1 MNVELRYLHTFRV
14 VCEAGS
20 LRAAASTLHRT
31 EQAVSYQLRKLEDA
45 LGMPVFQRGNG
56 RLIPNAAGERLLA
69 FCRDMGRDWDR
80 LHEALHDAVAPVEP
94 LRISAVSGFGRYQL
108 MPLFRDGPL
117 ADIPIRMR
125 YPTAEDVVRHVES
138 GASDLGFVHRMEAHD
153 RLSHIA
159 VGEEEIVLIASARAP
174 QLSPALDIE
183 ALRRAH
189 YVTYDESDYV
199 FATWFTQVLGMSS
212 ARPHAVAHFEELEEV
227 LEWVAAGR
235 GISIVPA
242 ACVAEHERRDELAA
256 LRKPGAPCRNVI
268 YAVLD
273 PERQHEAIERTLLAV
288 RGLMEREHRDREA
301 ASVRN
306 A

>member
-1 MNVELRYLHTFRV
+1 MNVELRYLHTFRA

-20 LRAAASTLHRT
+20 LRAAASALHRT

-45 LGMPVFQRGNG
+45 LGMPLFQRGNG
-56 RLIPNAAGERLLA
+56 RLIANAAGERLLA

-80 LHEALHDAVAPVEP
+80 LHEELRDATAPVEP

-138 GASDLGFVHRMEAHD
+138 GASDVGFVHRMEAHD

-159 VGEEEIVLIASARAP
+159 VGVEEIVLIASARATHP
-174 QLSPALDIE
+174 VPELDIE
-183 ALRRAH
+183 ALRQAH
-189 YVTYDESDYV
+189 YITYDESDYV
-199 FATWFTQVLGMSS
+199 FATWFTQVLGVSS
-212 ARPHAVAHFEELEEV
+212 ARPNVVAHFEELEEV

-242 ACVAEHERRDELAA
+242 ACVAEHEARGELVV
-256 LRKPGAPCRNVI
+256 LRMPDASCRNVI
-268 YAVLD
+268 YAVLN
-273 PERQHEAIERTLLAV
+273 PEHRHEAIERTLLTV
-288 RGLMEREHRDREA
+288 R
-301 ASVRN
+301 ASMQR
-306 A
+306 

>member
-1 MNVELRYLHTFRV
+1 MHVELRYLHTFRA

-45 LGMPVFQRGNG
+45 LGMPVFQRGSG

-80 LHEALHDAVAPVEP
+80 LHEEMRDAVAPIEP
-94 LRISAVSGFGRYQL
+94 LRVSAVSGFGRYQL
-108 MPLFRDGPL
+108 LPLFRDGPL

-138 GASDLGFVHRMEAHD
+138 GLSDLGFVHRMDTHD

-159 VGEEEIVLIASARAP
+159 VGEEEIVLVAAANALQP
-174 QLSPALDIE
+174 TLDIE
-183 ALRRAH
+183 SLSHAH

-199 FATWFTQVLGMSS
+199 FATWFTQVLGISS
-212 ARPHAVAHFEELEEV
+212 ARPNVVAHFEELEEV
-227 LEWVAAGR
+227 LDWVAAGR
-235 GISIVPA
+235 GLSIVPA
-242 ACVAEHERRDELAA
+242 ACITECVESGKLVA
-256 LRKPGAPCRNVI
+256 LRKPNNPCRNTI
-268 YAVLD
+268 YAILD
-273 PERQHEAIERTLLAV
+273 PEHPHEAVERTLQTI
-288 RGLMEREHRDREA
+288 REA
-301 ASVRN
+301 MRR
-306 A
+306 